1 MTRPRPAIRLRGW
14 LVLLPLLAPACSY
27 SIVRHG
33 EINQSAAT
41 KIEQGIEDIRGLKFR
56 TPVPMEVKSPEELR
70 QYLEAELARQY
81 TPEQVRG
88 LQRVYERL
96 GLLAPGVDLG
106 EALVKLYTAQI
117 AGFYDPAAGTLFL
130 VPSGLPPV
138 GWTVSMMQFAMQRDL
153 VNEMLLAHE
162 LTHALQDQNFGT
174 LKAADDPSND
184 DRSLAIH
191 AVVEG
196 DATLAGFAYLFGGLP
211 ENSVLDLVD
220 RLGAVPAEL
229 EKTLPDTP
237 PVLRDSL
244 VFQYSAGAKF
254 VALAY
259 LRGGWTAVNALLQ
272 YPPTSTEQVLWP
284 DKYFGQRKAPTLVH
298 IGGLDDYR
306 KANDWKLIEEN
317 TMGALTVRILIE
329 AFLDPER
336 ALQVASGW
344 DGDRFIAYEKGDA
357 LHIIWMSAWDGDAG
371 AHEFFA
377 AEREI
382 LARKFPESSA
392 HAEGERIIATG
403 PEPYV
408 LERRGDKVLVVLGVP
423 AGEAAQRVAGV
434 WAKTTLAPEPAQ
446 TNLDRTVG
454 GQAAKNASPTPLTL
468 PSEDSLSR

>member
-1 MTRPRPAIRLRGW
+1 
-14 LVLLPLLAPACSY
+14 
-27 SIVRHG
+27 
-33 EINQSAAT
+33 
-41 KIEQGIEDIRGLKFR
+41 
-56 TPVPMEVKSPEELR
+56 MEVKSPEELR

-96 GLLAPGVDLG
+96 GLLAPGVDLE

-117 AGFYDPAAGTLFL
+117 AGFYDPQAGKLFL

-138 GWTVSMMQFAMQRDL
+138 GWTVSMMQFVLRRDL

-174 LKAADDPSND
+174 LKAADDPATD

-191 AVVEG
+191 AVAEG

-259 LRGGWTAVNALLQ
+259 LRGGWPAVNTLLSD
-272 YPPTSTEQVLWP
+272 PPTSTEQVLWP
-284 DKYFGQRKAPTLVH
+284 DKFFGQRQPPTLVH
-298 IGGLDDYR
+298 LGGLDDYR
-306 KANDWKLIEEN
+306 KPDEWKLIEEN
-317 TMGALTVRILIE
+317 TIGALTVRILVE
-329 AFLDPER
+329 SFLGPER
-336 ALQVASGW
+336 AVQVASSW
-344 DGDRFIAYEKGDA
+344 NGDRFIAYEKGEE
-357 LHIIWMSAWDGDAG
+357 LHIYWMSIWDGEAG
-371 AHEFFA
+371 
-377 AEREI
+377 
-382 LARKFPESSA
+382 
-392 HAEGERIIATG
+392 
-403 PEPYV
+403 
-408 LERRGDKVLVVLGVP
+408 
-423 AGEAAQRVAGV
+423 
-434 WAKTTLAPEPAQ
+434 
-446 TNLDRTVG
+446 
-454 GQAAKNASPTPLTL
+454 
-468 PSEDSLSR
+468 

>member
-1 MTRPRPAIRLRGW
+1 MTGPRRAIRFRGW
-14 LVLLPLLAPACSY
+14 LLLWSLASACSY

-33 EINQSAAT
+33 EINQNAAA
-41 KIEQGIEDIRGLKFR
+41 KIEHGIEDVRGLKFR
-56 TPVPMEVKSPEELR
+56 TPVPMEVKSAEELR

-117 AGFYDPAAGTLFL
+117 AGFYDPQVGTLFL
-130 VPSGLPPV
+130 VPSGLPPA
-138 GWTVSMMQFAMQRDL
+138 GWTVNMMQFVLQRDL

-174 LKAADDPSND
+174 LTAADDPSND

-259 LRGGWTAVNALLQ
+259 LRGGWPAVNTLLA
-272 YPPTSTEQVLWP
+272 TSADVHRTGPLARQILRATASS
-284 DKYFGQRKAPTLVH
+284 DARAPRRTRRLPQTGRMEAH
-298 IGGLDDYR
+298 RREHDRSADR
-306 KANDWKLIEEN
+306 PHSR
-317 TMGALTVRILIE
+317 RIL
-329 AFLDPER
+329 PR
-336 ALQVASGW
+336 
-344 DGDRFIAYEKGDA
+344 
-357 LHIIWMSAWDGDAG
+357 
-371 AHEFFA
+371 
-377 AEREI
+377 
-382 LARKFPESSA
+382 P
-392 HAEGERIIATG
+392 
-403 PEPYV
+403 
-408 LERRGDKVLVVLGVP
+408 
-423 AGEAAQRVAGV
+423 
-434 WAKTTLAPEPAQ
+434 
-446 TNLDRTVG
+446 
-454 GQAAKNASPTPLTL
+454 
-468 PSEDSLSR
+468 